1 MTPPASRLRSIAYRS
16 LIAAAPIA
24 RTRIG
29 ASVWQRAWDTTV
41 ASGDGVTTLTLH
53 GQRAVINV
61 GHPYPAFMRR
71 WPTYNS
77 PLVELVHQAAVAAR
91 RPVTVVD
98 VGASVGDTVLLV
110 RARCPGEVRAVWCV
124 EGDDAFVEILH
135 ANFDGDDSVHL
146 VHALASNG
154 DSHIPGLVRGHAGT
168 ASPRGEVRV
177 AAAPLDALVED
188 AAEIDVLK
196 IDTDGYDGQ
205 VLAGAGEILAR
216 DQPAVLFEWHPMLA
230 AAAGVSLDIAFNELD
245 TAGYRRFLWYDKFGH
260 FSHSETGPA
269 SEEHAALATRCIA
282 GEFAEPDWHYDV
294 VALPDGRTLDEA
306 ALQGLTYSAARRE

>member
-1 MTPPASRLRSIAYRS
+1 MTQPASRLRSIAYRS
-16 LIAAAPIA
+16 LIATAPIA

-29 ASVWQRAWDTTV
+29 ASVWQRLWDTAV
-41 ASGDGVTTLTLH
+41 ADGDGVTTLTLH

-77 PLVELVHQAAVAAR
+77 PLVELVHQAAAAAG

-110 RARCPGEVRAVWCV
+110 RARCPGEVGAVWCI
-124 EGDDAFVEILH
+124 EGDDTFVEILH

-154 DSHIPGLVRGHAGT
+154 ESHIPGLVRGHAGT
-168 ASPRGEVRV
+168 ASPRGDVRV
-177 AAAPLDALVED
+177 AAAPLDALVG
-188 AAEIDVLK
+188 AAAVDVLK

-205 VLAGAGEILAR
+205 VLAGASEILAR
-216 DQPAVLFEWHPMLA
+216 DQPAVLFEWHPILA

-245 TAGYRRFLWYDKFGH
+245 AAGYRRFFWYDKFGY
-260 FSHSETGPA
+260 FSHAEIGPA
-269 SEEHAALATRCIA
+269 SEERAALAARCVA
-282 GEFAEPDWHYDV
+282 GGFPVPDWHYDV
-294 VALPDGRTLDEA
+294 VALPDRRGVDET
-306 ALQGLTYSAARRE
+306 ALQGLMYSAARRE